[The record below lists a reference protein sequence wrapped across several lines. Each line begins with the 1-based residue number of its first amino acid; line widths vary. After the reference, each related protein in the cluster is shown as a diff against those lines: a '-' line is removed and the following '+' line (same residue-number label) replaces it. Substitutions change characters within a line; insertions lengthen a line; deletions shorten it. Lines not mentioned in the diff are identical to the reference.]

1 VSVPAPREIICTFC
15 RLCDWD
21 CVGVV
26 DLDGLVGWVVAE
38 SDDNVVGREVWR
50 WVLIKSRTSLSIEV
64 VRTYVPVRRMF

>member
-1 VSVPAPREIICTFC
+1 
-15 RLCDWD
+15 
-21 CVGVV
+21 VV